1 MTKIKHSRKRD
12 AILER
17 IRSTDIHPSA
27 EWVYSGL
34 KHDFP
39 DLSLG
44 TVYRNIAMLK
54 ASGMLKSV
62 GTVHGEERFD
72 GDTSEHVHFVCE
84 RCGKVVDI
92 APSPL
97 FAENDAV
104 EIEHEY
110 GVCVTR
116 RQLIYFG
123 KCGDCVEAAESEA
136 LDEFGEPAQYLL

>member
-1 MTKIKHSRKRD
+1 MVVEMTKNKHSRKRD

-17 IRSTDIHPSA
+17 IRSTKLHPSA

-34 KHDFP
+34 KSQFP

-72 GDTSEHVHFVCE
+72 GDVSEHVHFICE
-84 RCGKVVDI
+84 RCGGVTDI
-92 APSPL
+92 APQSS
-97 FAENDAV
+97 FGDNDTQ
-104 EIEHEY
+104 EIESEY
-110 GVCVTR
+110 NVRVSR

-123 KCGDCVEAAESEA
+123 KCGTCREVE
-136 LDEFGEPAQYLL
+136 EFGADDEYAAQ